1 MLEKARTMREDN
13 KDQEW
18 QKREREKK
26 SIKRQSFPIKEEENK
41 DEKEVGG
48 LKERTKKERPD
59 AAECRCRER
68 ESERTM

>member
-1 MLEKARTMREDN
+1 MAEE
-13 KDQEW
+13 
-18 QKREREKK
+18 REREKK
-26 SIKRQSFPIKEEENK
+26 SMKRQSFPIKEEENK
-41 DEKEVGG
+41 DEKEIGG